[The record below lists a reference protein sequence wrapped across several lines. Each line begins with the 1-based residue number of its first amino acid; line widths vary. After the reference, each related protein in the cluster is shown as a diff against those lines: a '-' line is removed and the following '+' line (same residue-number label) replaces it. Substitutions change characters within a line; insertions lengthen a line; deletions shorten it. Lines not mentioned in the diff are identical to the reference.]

1 MECTNTIMEIITI
14 YRKMKK
20 GRENQNIYRMLLN
33 IEAGLEEVVEMK
45 NISEEKRIS
54 MSIEDGNV
62 GGHLDGNEVV
72 NNVDHTEDKRISMSM
87 EDGNVE
93 GNNLSH
99 TEDKRTSVYDFSRY
113 RNLGESKYILFSKST
128 SLIQSDCLFD
138 RFEELN
144 LTVLKHYWLNIFNP
158 SEHDLQILGLYFNI
172 NDITL
177 MDIRERNTEEKIE
190 IFKNYSFISLRLLS
204 EGNLYSNEDI
214 DFNILLFKDFV
225 ITTHDKKWGGISDIT
240 NFLSLIC
247 CHTVMVPD
255 WVFFS
260 IIVEFLQDIKHIID
274 TIGPEVVDIQTLSSN
289 LNLEIENLL
298 RRNFEVVNKIYSL
311 RKFIKPKMLI
321 LSSIST
327 RYNKRV
333 DKKVSPHI
341 LHCLKDFN
349 RQEKQAKEY
358 NIVLERCQ
366 DLFLALVNMEQSKQG
381 NDMNKVMKRFT
392 QVTFI
397 FLPCQAVASLWGMNV
412 PVPWQKE
419 KGTFY
424 FYILMFFGIVA
435 GFFLYFFMTKVK
447 FKGKKESPRNLEEAQ
462 LVKLYNEIEKR
473 KLDSKLYNAKKNELV
488 SVMVCYIQDRNV
500 FWGADDVCQYCNKFG
515 KTVDHLAT
523 RCEKML
529 GHDYT
534 RRHNEVVRCLHL
546 LLLNR
551 YKFKSSKRIRSHSVQ
566 EILDNEYAE
575 IRVDTRIKTDV
586 KIRNNRP
593 DIFILDKKK
602 NKITLIEVGITSQDL
617 LQIVETEK
625 LRKYDLLA
633 NEASMGVIMRV
644 GMHEKPTPTLKQA
657 IREEDGA
664 K

>member
-447 FKGKKESPRNLEEAQ
+447 FKGKKEVKNIFKEE
-462 LVKLYNEIEKR
+462 
-473 KLDSKLYNAKKNELV
+473 
-488 SVMVCYIQDRNV
+488 
-500 FWGADDVCQYCNKFG
+500 
-515 KTVDHLAT
+515 
-523 RCEKML
+523 
-529 GHDYT
+529 
-534 RRHNEVVRCLHL
+534 
-546 LLLNR
+546 
-551 YKFKSSKRIRSHSVQ
+551 
-566 EILDNEYAE
+566 
-575 IRVDTRIKTDV
+575 
-586 KIRNNRP
+586 
-593 DIFILDKKK
+593 
-602 NKITLIEVGITSQDL
+602 
-617 LQIVETEK
+617 
-625 LRKYDLLA
+625 
-633 NEASMGVIMRV
+633 
-644 GMHEKPTPTLKQA
+644 
-657 IREEDGA
+657 
-664 K
+664 